1 VADLRIK
8 GRRASPGFAAGEVVV
23 VSAALVAARAPTGD
37 PAREAEALEVA
48 VNAAARELAAL
59 AGAAKGEEADIIG
72 FQLALLD
79 DSALIEP
86 ALAAIANGEPADSAW
101 SAALDQ
107 EIADYT
113 SAEDEYFRARAG
125 DLKDIRDRVFG
136 HLIGVQAE
144 VPCAGAIFVADD
156 FPPSRFLAI
165 DWSRGGAILLSAGSA
180 TSHVAMLAR
189 SRGIP
194 MIVGLGCQAAALHGE
209 VLVDANTGEV
219 VVAPGDEE
227 RRHFESRRDADLIAG
242 TKAATFREKPAKTRD
257 GTQIAVHLNIS
268 DPDELTSLEPMVC
281 DGIGLVRTEFLF
293 HAHSGLPDEET
304 QYRVYRRF
312 VSWAQGRPVT
322 IRTLDA
328 GGDKPIQR
336 LTFEGESN
344 PFLGVRGIRLS
355 LAKPEIFRVQLRAL
369 ARAAVEG
376 NLRVMLPMITVP
388 EEIAA
393 ARAMLEEEIRSL
405 IAAGTP
411 ARWPSLGIMVE
422 VPAVAIAIDIYDA
435 EFYSIG
441 SNDLTQYVMAA
452 GRDIGAVANL
462 ADASHP
468 AVMRLIERV
477 ARHGHERKRE
487 VCLCGD
493 VGGDSD
499 VIPSLLRAGL
509 RSLSVSPAMIAR
521 AKAAI
526 AAIDLVEGKPAL
538 VSSR

>member
-1 VADLRIK
+1 
-8 GRRASPGFAAGEVVV
+8 
-23 VSAALVAARAPTGD
+23 
-37 PAREAEALEVA
+37 
-48 VNAAARELAAL
+48 
-59 AGAAKGEEADIIG
+59 
-72 FQLALLD
+72 
-79 DSALIEP
+79 
-86 ALAAIANGEPADSAW
+86 
-101 SAALDQ
+101 
-107 EIADYT
+107 
-113 SAEDEYFRARAG
+113 
-125 DLKDIRDRVFG
+125 
-136 HLIGVQAE
+136 
-144 VPCAGAIFVADD
+144 
-156 FPPSRFLAI
+156 
-165 DWSRGGAILLSAGSA
+165 
-180 TSHVAMLAR
+180 
-189 SRGIP
+189 
-194 MIVGLGCQAAALHGE
+194 
-209 VLVDANTGEV
+209 
-219 VVAPGDEE
+219 
-227 RRHFESRRDADLIAG
+227 
-242 TKAATFREKPAKTRD
+242 
-257 GTQIAVHLNIS
+257 VHLNIS
-268 DPDELTSLEPMVC
+268 DPDELTSLEPRVC

-526 AAIDLVEGKPAL
+526 AAVDLVEGKPAL